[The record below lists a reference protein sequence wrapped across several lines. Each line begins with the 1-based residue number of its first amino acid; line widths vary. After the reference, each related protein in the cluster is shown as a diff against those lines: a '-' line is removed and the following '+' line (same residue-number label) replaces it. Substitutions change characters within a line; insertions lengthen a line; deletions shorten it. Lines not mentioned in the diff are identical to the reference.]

1 MPRDV
6 EAVSVPYHWH
16 WAMERVLC
24 APYLVCA
31 SVRFVVIPVRQDS
44 LTGPNT
50 CIYPCLV
57 SSQPSSHVTLSGGNR
72 ARQPDSDETVFA
84 NRFETISPCT
94 YHGAA
99 MIAIPRRVDA
109 CARIGYRLEADSQDH
124 DRGGHWQ
131 EKKKK
136 NLLGARRISCNA
148 HIASLSHSGKP

>member
-1 MPRDV
+1 MMPRDV

-124 DRGGHWQ
+124 DRGGPLAG
-131 EKKKK
+131 EKKKEFAGREK
-136 NLLGARRISCNA
+136 NFLQCTYRVS
-148 HIASLSHSGKP
+148 IALW